1 MKPNKDIGAIVM
13 NKKLTLDSKIENIS
27 IIEKT
32 IDEISS
38 EYGLSS
44 ELYGNVLVSVIE
56 VSTNA
61 ILHGNKLDAKKKVT
75 VDIAIENNVLEFTVQ
90 DEGPGFDFTN
100 VPDPTLPE
108 NIEKPHG
115 RGIFLMN
122 NLADEVSFKNNGS
135 TTTLKFNLK

>member
-1 MKPNKDIGAIVM
+1 MSNNNEIRAMVM
-13 NKKLTLDSKIENIS
+13 NKKITIDSKIENIS
-27 IIEKT
+27 IIEKL
-32 IDEISS
+32 IDDISADYS
-38 EYGLSS
+38 LSS
-44 ELYGNVLVSVIE
+44 EVYGNVLVSVIE
-56 VSTNA
+56 VVSNA
-61 ILHGNKLDAKKKVT
+61 ILHGNKLDAKKKVNI
-75 VDIAIENNVLEFTVQ
+75 DISIESRVLEFTVQ

-135 TTTLKFNLK
+135 TTILKFNLK